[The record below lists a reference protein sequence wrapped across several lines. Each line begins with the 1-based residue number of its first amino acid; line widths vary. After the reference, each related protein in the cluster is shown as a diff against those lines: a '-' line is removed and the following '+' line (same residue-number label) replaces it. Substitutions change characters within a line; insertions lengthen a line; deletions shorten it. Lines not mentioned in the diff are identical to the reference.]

1 MAKGTCTLPPDHT
14 MGWTRSRLGVKTC
27 TSSFTNFHSSYLS
40 GLGTFL
46 QFPRGQPSH
55 LEQEGFR
62 SDELEGHFQ
71 LENCMTH
78 SADYCLWQGKNEV
91 GFAFCLQTRYLW
103 QDKAFKEPQW
113 DLRKGRGSVTLAGR
127 TQWWFPTQEAPSSRA
142 VPIVTVTQRPVFTQE
157 KSFPTRLVLT
167 KMLPLC
173 GSVPRWT
180 EDQNMYLEP
189 TQVWGRPP

>member
-14 MGWTRSRLGVKTC
+14 MGWTRSRLGVKIC
-27 TSSFTNFHSSYLS
+27 TFSFTNFHSSYLS

-91 GFAFCLQTRYLW
+91 GFAFCVYRPGTFGKIKL
-103 QDKAFKEPQW
+103 
-113 DLRKGRGSVTLAGR
+113 
-127 TQWWFPTQEAPSSRA
+127 SRSHSE
-142 VPIVTVTQRPVFTQE
+142 T
-157 KSFPTRLVLT
+157 
-167 KMLPLC
+167 
-173 GSVPRWT
+173 
-180 EDQNMYLEP
+180 
-189 TQVWGRPP
+189 WGREGGVSLLLVKRNGGSPTKRPRHPGLCP